1 VVITTYSMLAHGK
14 RSRESKEIMAQL
26 QSREW
31 GLIILDEVHVVPADI
46 FRKVIYASPAHCKL
60 GLTGSQSPFI
70 YCINFYLLTQYRCP
84 SRN

>member
-1 VVITTYSMLAHGK
+1 MITTYSMLAHGK

-60 GLTGSQSPFI
+60 GLTGTQSPTLYLLIWLF
-70 YCINFYLLTQYRCP
+70 FYLLCLYLVYL
-84 SRN
+84 

>member
-1 VVITTYSMLAHGK
+1 VITTYSMLAHGK

-60 GLTGSQSPFI
+60 GLTGTQSPLFI
-70 YCINFYLLTQYRCP
+70 YLLY
-84 SRN
+84 